1 MNKDFE
7 SKQDAPR
14 IVEIVGPAGA
24 GKTTLCQML
33 SWCDDIH
40 VVNFPSVRDVASVPF
55 FARYGLEILGSVT
68 LTHPAD
74 LKELSR
80 RQVAWL
86 SILNGWPG
94 LLERESRQSN
104 DLIVLDQGPV
114 YLLAEMSLGGPCFLQ
129 TTNGKELWQK
139 WYRQWSSVLDTVVWL
154 DAPDECLVQRIRER
168 EKDHVVK
175 AKPVEIIYAFLKE
188 YRQAYECTF
197 SALAANRSCLKVLRF
212 DTSRQAPE
220 AIAAD
225 LFVEFN
231 LQTIPSLDY

>member
-7 SKQDAPR
+7 SRQDKPR

-33 SWCDDIH
+33 SCCEDIH
-40 VVNFPSVRDVASVPF
+40 VVDFPNVRDLGSVPF
-55 FARYGLEILGSVT
+55 FARYGFEILGSVT
-68 LTHPAD
+68 RTHPAD
-74 LKELSR
+74 LKQLSR

-86 SILNGWPG
+86 SILNGWPSI
-94 LLERESRQSN
+94 LQREARKSN

-139 WYRQWSSVLDTVVWL
+139 WYRQWSSALDTVVWL
-154 DAPDECLVQRIRER
+154 DAPDECLIQRIRAR

-175 AKPVEIIYAFLKE
+175 DRPEHVISAFLKE
-188 YRQAYECTF
+188 YRRAYECAF
-197 SALAANRSCLKVLRF
+197 SSLSAHRQYFRVLRF
-212 DTSRQAPE
+212 DTSRHAPE
-220 AIAAD
+220 EIAAE
-225 LFVEFN
+225 LYTEFD
-231 LQTIPSLDY
+231 LQTISSVDS